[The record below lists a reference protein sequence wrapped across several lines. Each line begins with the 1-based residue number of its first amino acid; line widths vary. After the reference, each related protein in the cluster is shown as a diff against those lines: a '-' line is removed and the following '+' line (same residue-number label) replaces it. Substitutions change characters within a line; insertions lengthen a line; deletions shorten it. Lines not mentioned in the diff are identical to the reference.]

1 MWPLAACSKPPHC
14 LMMMMRSNCI
24 QRSAVPLRLPLP
36 HPLRCVRV

>member
-1 MWPLAACSKPPHC
+1 MWPLAARLKPPR

-24 QRSAVPLRLPLP
+24 QRSAVPLRLPLS